1 MPRGKLKKARKATAA
16 RRAAAV
22 SVARTPATTPATTPG
37 SSLPTPIV
45 VIHGDPASNLY
56 DLYLTTPDH
65 AYTLSSGFLG
75 KPTTEAHYD
84 RLPFHPDD
92 PATTLNTS
100 GRTVTPS
107 RIAAINAFYVPYEN
121 LVESL
126 KNNVGSQDQPAPV
139 FPIAYDWRFDSST
152 SALVLDS
159 FITEVLRI
167 VARLPGYK
175 DSPPDKVDIVA
186 HSFGGLV
193 TARYLRWCQ
202 QQRPV
207 RPSRVRKVVT
217 IATPFRGAVDA
228 FHTMIKDLD
237 QREAARTL
245 PSVYGLLPYFEN
257 ATVDM
262 TKGQDPPPVIDLLTD
277 PTVWNGSSVERSL
290 NAYCT
295 RMGSSKSGPDR
306 LAELRAAADRQR
318 TDLTALDVAAA
329 LGSADNWLAIVGI
342 GNKTNVQVQV
352 VSMQEGSAPDAE
364 FAFVEDNAG
373 DRTGDNTVPFLGAI
387 APFNLSTGAPGSP
400 TPRER
405 LVCITQDDVSA
416 KERLDWL
423 GFGQLLG
430 LASLHSFLPRMD
442 AVQQIVF
449 GFLRATPPKFKAKAH
464 PAPGVAPG
472 AVDWPPAWCVAT

>member
-1 MPRGKLKKARKATAA
+1 MPRGKPKTRKKTAARQAAALVRATAA
-16 RRAAAV
+16 TR
-22 SVARTPATTPATTPG
+22 P
-37 SSLPTPIV
+37 PTPIV
-45 VIHGDPASNLY
+45 VIHGDPASNLF
-56 DLYLTTPDH
+56 DLYLTTPDQ

-75 KPTTEAHYD
+75 KPTTPAHYD

-92 PATTLNTS
+92 PTTTLNTT
-100 GRTVTPS
+100 GKTVTPS

-126 KNNVGSQDQPAPV
+126 KKNVGSQDRPAPV

-167 VARLPGYK
+167 VSRLPDYK
-175 DSPPDKVDIVA
+175 DFPPDEVDIVA

-193 TARYLRWCQ
+193 TARYLRGCQ
-202 QQRPV
+202 QQKPV
-207 RPSRVRKVVT
+207 RPTRVRKVVT

-257 ATVDM
+257 ASVDV
-262 TKGQDPPPVIDLLTD
+262 TKGVDPPPAIDLITD
-277 PTVWNGSSVERSL
+277 PTIWGGSSVERSL
-290 NAYCT
+290 VNYCL
-295 RMGSSKSGPDR
+295 RMGSSKAGSVR
-306 LAELRAAADRQR
+306 LQELRSSADRQR
-318 TDLTALDVAAA
+318 TDLMALDVATA
-329 LGSADNWLAIVGI
+329 LGSADNWLPIVGI

-352 VSMQEGSAPDAE
+352 VSMQPGAAPDAE
-364 FAFVEDNAG
+364 FAFVEDNTG

-387 APFNLSTGAPGSP
+387 PPFNLETGAPGSL
-400 TPRER
+400 TPRRR
-405 LVCITQDDVSA
+405 LVCMTQDDVSA

-423 GFGQLLG
+423 GLGQLLG
-430 LASLHSFLPRMD
+430 LASLHSFMPRMD

-449 GFLRATPPKFKAKAH
+449 GFLRATPPKFRAKAH
-464 PAPGVAPG
+464 PAPGVAPE
-472 AVDWPPAWCVAT
+472 AVNWPQAWCVTT